1 MTSARVVLVDLVR
14 VVQEGLLPEEDQGG
28 VGMWG
33 GEDLPTRPISSTELS
48 IMGAREGGLYVLS

>member
-1 MTSARVVLVDLVR
+1 MTSARVVL
-14 VVQEGLLPEEDQGG
+14 EDQGG

-48 IMGAREGGLYVLS
+48 IMGAREGGVYVLS